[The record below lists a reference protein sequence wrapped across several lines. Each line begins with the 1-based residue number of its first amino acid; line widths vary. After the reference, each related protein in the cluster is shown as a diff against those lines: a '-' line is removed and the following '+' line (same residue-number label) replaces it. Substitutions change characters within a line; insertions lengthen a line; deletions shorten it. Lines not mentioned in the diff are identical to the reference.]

1 MNLEELDLESW
12 VTEAPNAANQ
22 EFREAVHTILSAIS
36 NDPELKASMILKGG
50 ILLAIRY
57 KSHRFTKDIDLSTTK
72 TLDQEFTTD
81 EITDRLDQSLDVTV
95 ETLGYDLDCTIQSA
109 KKQPKDPET
118 THPSLRITV
127 GYAYKGTRKHKK
139 LTNKQ
144 SPAVISIDYSL
155 NEVTPNIDN
164 VRLTSDD
171 GSELLV
177 YSLTDLIA
185 EKYRSLL
192 QQIVR
197 NRSRRQDI
205 FDLFLILSEYPDI
218 DDVEKTKILESL
230 IEKSHARE
238 IYPNKDSFGYPE
250 IKNRA
255 QKHYHTLSQEV
266 EGELPGF
273 EESFQKVA
281 KFYKSLPWNDE

>member
-1 MNLEELDLESW
+1 MNLEQLDLESW
-12 VTEAPNAANQ
+12 VKEAPNAANG

-72 TLDQEFTTD
+72 ILNQEFTTD
-81 EITDRLDQSLDVTV
+81 EITDRLDQSLGVTV
-95 ETLGYDLDCTIQSA
+95 ETLGYDLDCTVQSA
-109 KKQPKDPET
+109 KKQPKDPDAT
-118 THPSLRITV
+118 YPSLKIKV
-127 GYAYKGTRKHKK
+127 GYAYKGTPKHKK
-139 LTNKQ
+139 LANKQ
-144 SPAVISIDYSL
+144 SPTAISIDYSL
-155 NEVTPNIDN
+155 NESTPNIDN
-164 VRLTSDD
+164 VRLASDD
-171 GSELLV
+171 GAGLLV

-197 NRSRRQDI
+197 NRGRRQDI

-218 DDVEKTKILESL
+218 DDVEKAKILESL

-238 IYPNKDSFGYPE
+238 IYPNKDSFDVPE
-250 IKNRA
+250 IKSRA
-255 QKHYHTLSQEV
+255 QKDYHTLSQEV
-266 EGELPGF
+266 EGELPDF

-281 KFYKSLPWNDE
+281 EFYRSLPWKDE